1 MASDAHEAGR
11 LSAADGSSS
20 NRRPLI
26 LVTVAVVVAM
36 VAGLSVWVARRG
48 SHTGGIAT
56 SVPVRF
62 DPSQQLLR
70 FGYLPGPVVSASYTT
85 GPEVH
90 HLDIHGSFDDAP
102 TTEEEHASSFN
113 PDWSIEIR
121 MAARGVDI
129 RSVVPYDEDSGEVPV
144 RGERIRVGDR
154 PAFQATFDYS
164 RVLTWEYA
172 PDAWMHMML
181 SAESSDDRRDETA
194 RQVAEGVHLEAT
206 PRALPIRVKGLPD
219 GAVLES
225 TWLYWKADEH
235 ISFSADYLVG
245 RVEENQ
251 PDPRP
256 VVRVGVSTEKL
267 ARARHLDRV
276 TVAGRP
282 ATAFESRGRG
292 TNSFYRV
299 ARLPGECTG
308 CVAEVRIEPTATAV
322 MGDRADGLK
331 LAASIRLMEGREDPA
346 GWRFW

>member
-1 MASDAHEAGR
+1 MM
-11 LSAADGSSS
+11 
-20 NRRPLI
+20 
-26 LVTVAVVVAM
+26 VVVAV
-36 VAGLSVWVARRG
+36 VAGLSVWVARRA

-70 FGYLPGPVVSASYTT
+70 FGYLPGPVVSANYTT
-85 GPEVH
+85 GAEVH

-102 TTEEEHASSFN
+102 TTKEEHASSFD

-129 RSVVPYDEDSGEVPV
+129 RSAVPYDEDSGEVPV
-144 RGERIRVGDR
+144 RGERLRVHGR
-154 PAFQATFDYS
+154 PAFQATFDS
-164 RVLTWEYA
+164 FRVLTWEYA

-181 SAESSDDRRDETA
+181 YARSAEDRRDEIA
-194 RQVAEGVHLEAT
+194 RRVAEGVRLETT
-206 PRALPIRVKGLPD
+206 PRALPFRVKGLPD

-251 PDPRP
+251 PDSRP
-256 VVRVGVSTEKL
+256 VVHVGVSTEKL
-267 ARARHLDRV
+267 VHARHNDRV
-276 TVAGRP
+276 TVSGRS

-292 TNSFYRV
+292 TISFYRV
-299 ARLPGECTG
+299 AQLPGGCAE

-322 MGDRADGLK
+322 MGDRKDGLK
-331 LAASIRLMEGREDPA
+331 LAASIRLVKGREDPTE
-346 GWRFW
+346 WRFW